1 MQTTSL
7 QVFTERLEPNRVKLR
22 VEAPEAALGPALA
35 ATYRQWAG
43 QMKVPGFRKGKIP
56 RQIIDARVGAD
67 VVREEALQ
75 DALPDL
81 YREAMTSEG
90 FEAIA
95 PPDIQVV
102 DSAPG
107 APLVFEATVDLRP
120 DFDLPEIGT
129 LSVAAPSPDVTEEE
143 IDEQL
148 ERLRERFAELDTVG
162 REARRGDYALIDL
175 NGYRHGEPVAG
186 ASAPDLLYEI
196 GSRSGPPSL
205 DGELDGERPG
215 AIIRFTDTMPPAA
228 GELAGQEISFTVL
241 LKEVKAKRLPAVDDE
256 LAKTVG
262 EFDTLEELRRDLEE
276 RLGEVKARAVEDELR
291 SLALDVLV
299 DATDL
304 EAPQPLVER
313 EFKHRLQHFQEDL
326 KRAGLTMA
334 DYERESG
341 QTELAIRSELRAQVQ
356 RSIKAELILEEVAR
370 REQIDVSQE
379 ELGAQ
384 IAVAAARMERD
395 PKELAEEIVQSGR
408 VSTLAA
414 DIIRS
419 KALERVVEEMN
430 VVGRAA
436 AGEEDAQDA

>member
-7 QVFTERLEPNRVKLR
+7 QVLTERLEPNRVKLR
-22 VEAPEAALGPALA
+22 VEAPETALAPALA

-90 FEAIA
+90 LEAIA
-95 PPDIQVV
+95 PPDIEVV
-102 DSAPG
+102 DFAPG

-120 DFDLPEIGT
+120 EVELPELGS
-129 LSVAAPSPDVTEEE
+129 LNVAAPDPEVTDQEV
-143 IDEQL
+143 DEQL

-162 REARRGDYALIDL
+162 REARRGDYVLIDL
-175 NGYRHGEPVAG
+175 NGYRHGEPVEG
-186 ASAPDLLYEI
+186 ASAPDLLYEV

-205 DGELDGERPG
+205 DTELEGERPG
-215 AIIRFTDTMPPAA
+215 SIIRFTDTMPPAA
-228 GELAGQEISFTVL
+228 GDLAGQEISFTVL

-262 EFDTLEELRRDLEE
+262 EFDTLEELRADLRE
-276 RLGEVKARAVEDELR
+276 RLAEVKARAVEDELR

-304 EAPQPLVER
+304 EAPEPLVER
-313 EFKHRLQHFQEDL
+313 EFKHRLQHLQEDL
-326 KRAGLTMA
+326 ARAGLTMA
-334 DYERESG
+334 DYERQTGE
-341 QTELAIRSELRAQVQ
+341 TELGIRSQLRSQVQ
-356 RSIKAELILEEVAR
+356 RSVKAELILEEVAR
-370 REQIDVSQE
+370 REQFEVTQE
-379 ELGAQ
+379 EVGTE
-384 IAVAAARMERD
+384 IAVAAAQMERD
-395 PKELAEEIVQSGR
+395 PKELAEEVVQSGR
-408 VSTLAA
+408 LSTLAA
-414 DIIRS
+414 DIIRR
-419 KALERVVEEMN
+419 KALEHVVEHMN
-430 VVGRAA
+430 VVGRLP
-436 AGEEDAQDA
+436 AGREDTQDE

>member
-7 QVFTERLEPNRVKLR
+7 QVSTERLEQNRVKLR
-22 VEAPEAALGPALA
+22 IEAPESALGPALA

-67 VVREEALQ
+67 IVREEALQ

-95 PPDIQVV
+95 PPDIEVV

-107 APLVFEATVDLRP
+107 APVVFEAVVDLRP
-120 DFDLPEIGT
+120 EVDLPEIAA
-129 LSVAAPSPDVTEEE
+129 LSVAAPSPEVTGEEV
-143 IDEQL
+143 DEQL
-148 ERLRERFAELDTVG
+148 ERLRERFAQLDTVG
-162 REARRGDYALIDL
+162 REVRRGDYAVIDL
-175 NGYRHGEPVAG
+175 NGYRHGEPVEG

-205 DGELDGERPG
+205 DGELEGERPG

-228 GELAGQEISFTVL
+228 GELAGQKISFTVL

-262 EFDTLEELRRDLEE
+262 EFDTLDELRTDLEE
-276 RLGEVKARAVEDELR
+276 RLGEVKARVVEDELR

-304 EAPQPLVER
+304 EGPEPLVER
-313 EFKHRLQHFQEDL
+313 ELKHRLQHLQEDL

-341 QTELAIRSELRAQVQ
+341 QTELAIRAELRTQVQ
-356 RSIKAELILEEVAR
+356 RSVKAELILEEVAR
-370 REQIDVSQE
+370 RAEIDVTQE
-379 ELGAQ
+379 ELGTE
-384 IAVAAARMERD
+384 IAVAAAQMERD
-395 PKELAEEIVQSGR
+395 PKELAEEVVQSGR
-408 VSTLAA
+408 VSALAA
-414 DIIRS
+414 DIIRR
-419 KALERVVEEMN
+419 KALEHVVGQMN
-430 VVGRAA
+430 VVGRAPV
-436 AGEEDAQDA
+436 GKEEVQDA